1 MSERKLN
8 TTHKTNEG
16 LLKQA
21 REYMERLKTT
31 GKKYN
36 PAPKEKKDDSKGK
49 VQK

>member
-1 MSERKLN
+1 MSERKLT

-21 REYMERLKTT
+21 REYMERLKKT

-49 VQK
+49 V